1 MISFKMGRK
10 FFTGLLLI
18 SVLFAGGCGLFG
30 GGGGDEGN
38 LIGVPDREGFVM
50 SLPFGM
56 VPVPAGTFHM
66 GQADEDVRPRGGR
79 APDSRESRRRR
90 VQGAFAPGPGPAANL
105 GDARRRHESRGWA

>member
-1 MISFKMGRK
+1 MISFKMGRN

-38 LIGVPDREGFVM
+38 LVGIPDREGFVM

-66 GQADEDVRPRGGR
+66 GQADEDVPSSHISFNRQVVRWWRPI
-79 APDSRESRRRR
+79 
-90 VQGAFAPGPGPAANL
+90 L
-105 GDARRRHESRGWA
+105 